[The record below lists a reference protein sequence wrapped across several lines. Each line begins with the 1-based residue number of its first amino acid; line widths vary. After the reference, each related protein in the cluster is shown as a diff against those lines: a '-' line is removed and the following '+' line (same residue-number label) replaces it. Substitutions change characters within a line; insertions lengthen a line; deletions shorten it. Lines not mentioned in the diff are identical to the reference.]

1 MATPSTASK
10 GGSAHESVEFVA
22 PSVPTTVSTTVF
34 VFVVVVIVIVIVI
47 VPALHVG
54 HAAFALLGF
63 VATPTTSASASASA
77 CWTNAAKV
85 VLVVALDAR
94 VGPVA
99 VFVLPSLQSRK

>member
-34 VFVVVVIVIVIVI
+34 VFVVVIVIVIVT
-47 VPALHVG
+47 ALHVG

-63 VATPTTSASASASA
+63 VATPTTSASASA

-94 VGPVA
+94 VSPIA
-99 VFVLPSLQSRK
+99 VFVLASFQCRE

>member
-1 MATPSTASK
+1 VATPSTASK

-22 PSVPTTVSTTVF
+22 PSVITAGTTSVF
-34 VFVVVVIVIVIVI
+34 VIVVVIVIV
-47 VPALHVG
+47 PAFHVG

-63 VATPTTSASASASA
+63 MATASA
-77 CWTNAAKV
+77 CRANAAKV